1 MQQILILQLCSM
13 TYQIMNESF
22 NHEKKISYALILFIV
37 ATDIFCSERKA
48 SNVSGKGQ
56 LKIEQS
62 DIEFLRAPKNL
73 SKSTLIQGNKP

>member
-1 MQQILILQLCSM
+1 MQQILILQLCSI
-13 TYQIMNESF
+13 TYQIMKASF
-22 NHEKKISYALILFIV
+22 DHVKKISNALILFIV
-37 ATDIFCSERKA
+37 ATDIFCLKPKA